1 LTPRST
7 SAKGRPEPVFFVD
20 ENLGHQFI
28 SSLRIGGLQVKAAA
42 EVCRGAKDVDWLLE
56 IARNGWIAITQDQLN
71 QDLEEQIA
79 IALYG
84 AKVFVLVGNASHRDL
99 ADLFLQRIKWVRKQ
113 IAERDEAFMGKIY
126 VKGGRTTV
134 ITLTELCSRSSRR
147 WGRR

>member
-1 LTPRST
+1 M
-7 SAKGRPEPVFFVD
+7 
-20 ENLGHQFI
+20 
-28 SSLRIGGLQVKAAA
+28 
-42 EVCRGAKDVDWLLE
+42 CRGAKDVDWLPE

-99 ADLFLQRIKWVRKQ
+99 AALFLRRIKWVRKQ

-126 VKGGRTTV
+126 VEGAGRP
-134 ITLTELCSRSSRR
+134 
-147 WGRR
+147 